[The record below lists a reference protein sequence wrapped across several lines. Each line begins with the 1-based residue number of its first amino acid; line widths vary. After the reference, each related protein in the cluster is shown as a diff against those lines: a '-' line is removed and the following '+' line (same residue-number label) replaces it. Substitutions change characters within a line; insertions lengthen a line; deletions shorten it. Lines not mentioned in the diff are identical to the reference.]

1 MLCFLGVLVFL
12 HPMMGGLFRVF
23 GLIPEDFMIDQ
34 SLVSDILPNIDTLS
48 FSPRLRLPVHTAKDL
63 IVTDSW
69 VSEKTSSEKVY
80 RMFGQDPGLPGLAI
94 LKDESPIGLIFRS
107 TLIERFS
114 FRYSHELFGP
124 KPITEFMDPLPVTV
138 QISND
143 IDEIG
148 KRFQGDTLPRAM
160 DDGFLVVDGERF
172 AGIGT
177 WQMLMKC
184 LSGRREELFSYM
196 AHHDPLTGLPNRI
209 LFMSELERELGEG
222 ARGAIFYLDMDRFK
236 EVNDKYGH
244 QEGDRLLN
252 EFSDRLL
259 LSVRSQDLVARL
271 GGDEFGILVRGLSQ
285 KSEIPMW
292 IGQFMEHLKSPY
304 KICGCDYE
312 ISASIGYC
320 LYPRG
325 DKDLATI
332 LRKADSR
339 MYENKRER
347 RAFQAQDTKL
357 EGRNHSGGKEIVL
370 SSHGI
375 GASVFDGGGNQ
386 IASNILWQERVQGHE
401 IGILSELEEVLRFSL
416 PDGASG
422 PFRVVISGDKRAV
435 ERDPGDSFEGES
447 MDNLTGLYDRT
458 SFYQK
463 FFRAVT
469 HQITLQDGCLLL
481 LVMDLDRFQ
490 VTNDISGHT
499 MGDRVLKAVS
509 ERLLKVVRKN
519 DLVARLGGDEFALAF
534 SGIQSR
540 KAAEKVASEI
550 LQSIS
555 MPYTIDGQEYFLTAS
570 IGATIMPE
578 DGEDFE
584 TLISNADMALSQ
596 SKEQGRFQVQFFSA
610 EARERQT
617 VRYSMEKRLFKAL
630 ERNEFRL
637 YYQPMIDMVTG
648 RTTGAEALIRWIGED
663 GTPIPPDQFIPLAE
677 ENGMIVP
684 IGQWVVKTALN
695 ELSVW
700 RGYGLDHL
708 RISINLSA
716 RQLQEPDFL
725 LNFLQMLSHSGE
737 NPEQVM
743 IEMTETVVMR
753 KAQESIDLLSALK
766 AHRIKIAIDDFGTG
780 YSSLSYLRR
789 FPVDVLKIDR
799 SFVRQIGEMGED
811 SEIVRL
817 ITLLARALS
826 LEVCAE
832 GVESELEL
840 SYLRE
845 FGVGSYQ
852 GYLSSPAIPSG
863 SFVDWVLKS
872 RAGSITP

>member
-1 MLCFLGVLVFL
+1 
-12 HPMMGGLFRVF
+12 
-23 GLIPEDFMIDQ
+23 MIDQ
-34 SLVSDILPNIDTLS
+34 SLVSDILPNLETLS

-69 VSEKTSSEKVY
+69 IPENTSSEKVY

-94 LKDESPIGLIFRS
+94 LRDKRPIGLIFRS

-124 KPITEFMDPLPVTV
+124 KPITEFMDPLPVRV
-138 QISND
+138 QISSD

-148 KRFQGDTLPRAM
+148 KRFQGDSLPRAM
-160 DDGFLVVDGERF
+160 DDGFLVVDGDRF

-222 ARGAIFYLDMDRFK
+222 AMGAVMYLDMDRFK

-259 LSVRSQDLVARL
+259 LSVRSGDLVARL

-285 KSEIPMW
+285 NSEISLW

-304 KICGCDYE
+304 KICGYDYE
-312 ISASIGYC
+312 ISASVGYC
-320 LYPRG
+320 LYPHTE
-325 DKDLATI
+325 KDLASI

-347 RAFQAQDTKL
+347 RGCEGMKEKL
-357 EGRNHSGGKEIVL
+357 SGDHSGRTGNTLLTNSFGVAVL
-370 SSHGI
+370 D
-375 GASVFDGGGNQ
+375 VNGNQ
-386 IASNILWQERVQGHE
+386 IASNPRWEEESQSEGRGSVVGEEILT
-401 IGILSELEEVLRFSL
+401 FSL
-416 PDGASG
+416 PDGASS
-422 PFRVVISGDKRAV
+422 PFKILISEEVIPRMRVSL
-435 ERDPGDSFEGES
+435 DSDGGES
-447 MDNLTGLYDRT
+447 IDKLTGLHDRT
-458 SFYQK
+458 SFYEK

-469 HQITLQDGCLLL
+469 HQIPLEDGCLLL
-481 LVMDLDRFQ
+481 LVLDLDRFQ

-499 MGDRVLKAVS
+499 IGDRVLKAVS

-555 MPYTIDGQEYFLTAS
+555 MPYTVEGQEYFLTAS

-578 DGEDFE
+578 DGQDFE

-610 EARERQT
+610 EARARQT
-617 VRYSMEKRLFKAL
+617 VRYSMEKKLYKAL

-648 RTTGAEALIRWIGED
+648 RTTGAEALIRWIAED
-663 GTPIPPDQFIPLAE
+663 GTLIPPDQFIPLAE

-684 IGQWVVKTALN
+684 IGQWVVRTALK

-700 RGYGLDHL
+700 RQSGLNHL

-725 LNFLQMLSHSGE
+725 LNFLQMLSYSGE
-737 NPEQVM
+737 NPENIM
-743 IEMTETVVMR
+743 IEMTETVVMH
-753 KAQESIDLLSALK
+753 KAQESIDLLGVLK
-766 AHRIKIAIDDFGTG
+766 AYGIRIAIDDFGTG

-799 SFVRQIGEMGED
+799 SFVRQIGAMGEN

-817 ITLLARALS
+817 ISLLARALS

-832 GVESELEL
+832 GVESDLEL

-852 GYLSSPAIPSG
+852 GYLSSPAIPSEL
-863 SFVDWVLKS
+863 FIHWVLKS
-872 RAGSITP
+872 RAGSLDQ

>member
-1 MLCFLGVLVFL
+1 
-12 HPMMGGLFRVF
+12 
-23 GLIPEDFMIDQ
+23 MIDQ
-34 SLVSDILPNIDTLS
+34 SLVSDILPNIDNLS

-94 LKDESPIGLIFRS
+94 LRDKKPIGLIFRS

-138 QISND
+138 QISSD

-160 DDGFLVVDGERF
+160 DDGFLVVDGDRF
-172 AGIGT
+172 SGIGT

-222 ARGAIFYLDMDRFK
+222 ACGAVFYLDMDRFK

-259 LSVRSQDLVARL
+259 LSVRSGDLVARL

-285 KSEIPMW
+285 KSEIPLW
-292 IGQFMEHLKSPY
+292 IGQFMENLKSPY
-304 KICGCDYE
+304 KICGCNYE
-312 ISASIGYC
+312 ISASVGYC
-320 LYPRG
+320 LYPHA

-347 RAFQAQDTKL
+347 RAFLAKDAKI
-357 EGRNHSGGKEIVL
+357 EVNDADPNGIVL
-370 SSHGI
+370 FHNAF

-386 IASNILWQERVQGHE
+386 IASNIKWEERVQDHE
-401 IGILSELEEVLRFSL
+401 GVVLPGLDEVLCFSV
-416 PDGASG
+416 PEGASG
-422 PFRVVISGDKRAV
+422 PFRVVISADKSPVVRAA
-435 ERDPGDSFEGES
+435 GDSFGGES

-469 HQITLQDGCLLL
+469 HQTTLQDGCLLL

-578 DGEDFE
+578 DAEDFE

-610 EARERQT
+610 QARERQT

-637 YYQPMIDMVTG
+637 YYQPMMDMVTG
-648 RTTGAEALIRWIGED
+648 RTTGAEALIRWIAED
-663 GTPIPPDQFIPLAE
+663 GTLIPPDQFIPLAE

-753 KAQESIDLLSALK
+753 KAQESIDLLGALK

-780 YSSLSYLRR
+780 YSSLSYLGR

-817 ITLLARALS
+817 ITLLARALN

-832 GVESELEL
+832 GVESDLEL
-840 SYLRE
+840 GYLRE

-852 GYLSSPAIPSG
+852 GYLASPAIPSE
-863 SFVDWVLKS
+863 SFVEWVLKS
-872 RAGSITP
+872 RSRSISS

>member
-1 MLCFLGVLVFL
+1 
-12 HPMMGGLFRVF
+12 
-23 GLIPEDFMIDQ
+23 MIDQ
-34 SLVSDILPNIDTLS
+34 SLVSDILPNIDNLS

-94 LKDESPIGLIFRS
+94 LRDKRPIGLIFRS

-138 QISND
+138 QISSD

-160 DDGFLVVDGERF
+160 DDGFLVVDGDRF

-222 ARGAIFYLDMDRFK
+222 SKGAVFYLDMDRFK

-259 LSVRSQDLVARL
+259 LSVRSGDLVARL

-285 KSEIPMW
+285 KSEIPLW
-292 IGQFMEHLKSPY
+292 IGQFMENLKSPY

-312 ISASIGYC
+312 ISASVGYC
-320 LYPRG
+320 LYPHA

-347 RAFQAQDTKL
+347 RAFLGKDAKI
-357 EGRNHSGGKEIVL
+357 ERNHSDGKGIVL
-370 SSHGI
+370 FNNAF
-375 GASVFDGGGNQ
+375 GASVFDAGGNQ
-386 IASNILWQERVQGHE
+386 IASNIKWEERVQDHE
-401 IGILSELEEVLRFSL
+401 GGILPGLDEVLCFSV
-416 PDGASG
+416 PEGASG
-422 PFRVVISGDKRAV
+422 PFRVVISADKSPVVRHA
-435 ERDPGDSFEGES
+435 GDSFGGES

-637 YYQPMIDMVTG
+637 YYQPMMDMVTG
-648 RTTGAEALIRWIGED
+648 RTTGAEALIRWIAED
-663 GTPIPPDQFIPLAE
+663 GTLIPPDQFIPLAE

-753 KAQESIDLLSALK
+753 KAQESIDLLGSLK

-780 YSSLSYLRR
+780 YSSLSYLGR

-817 ITLLARALS
+817 ITLLARALN

-832 GVESELEL
+832 GVESDLEL
-840 SYLRE
+840 GYLRE

-852 GYLSSPAIPSG
+852 GYLASPAIPSE

-872 RAGSITP
+872 RSRSISS